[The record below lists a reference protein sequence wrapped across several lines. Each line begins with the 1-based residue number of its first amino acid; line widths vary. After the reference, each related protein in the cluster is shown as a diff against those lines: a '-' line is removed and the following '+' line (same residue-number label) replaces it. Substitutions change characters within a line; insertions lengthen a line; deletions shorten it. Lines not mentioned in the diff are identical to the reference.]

1 MSRPARLSMIE
12 RGYSQV
18 SLVRQCELLGLDRS
32 SMSYEP
38 LAAGPDDLELV
49 ALMGRQCLKTTF

>member
-1 MSRPARLSMIE
+1 MIE